1 MPKYINADDF
11 VETLF
16 SDAIT
21 DEQRKFAERVKYA
34 IDKTEESKDV
44 IVCGRDYWKRY
55 FDIAEKVW
63 FVEGDPK
70 PIEYS
75 FCITRKE

>member
-1 MPKYINADDF
+1 MPKYINSDDF
-11 VETLF
+11 VDKLF
-16 SDAIT
+16 SDAVT

-55 FDIAEKVW
+55 FDIVEKAW
-63 FVEGDPK
+63 FVDGCIK
-70 PIEYS
+70 PVDYS
-75 FCITRKE
+75 FCIIRKE